1 MMLSQD
7 YNKDVVE
14 DASGEIADLSKCNI
28 NVSET
33 NVTSKDD
40 VDMIG
45 ITIYEDTISVDKS
58 YVEKGDKVKVSLMSV
73 MK

>member
-14 DASGEIADLSKCNI
+14 DASGEIADLSKGNI